1 MDRFKRIYIEV
12 TNCCNLQCSYCP
24 KSSRP
29 KEFMAPEA
37 FESIL
42 TRIKGYT
49 RYIYLHVL
57 GEPTLHPQLAELLEL
72 SHNHHF
78 KVNLTTNGTLLR
90 QTREILLASP
100 ALRQI
105 NISLHNEGQSDL
117 TGVSDYL
124 RTVLSFIDSAREKT
138 IFINLRLWDAGKTE
152 APPDKDREILRLLA
166 EKFALPESFGDLLH
180 PGRSL
185 TLAPGIFLSRERQ
198 FTWPR
203 EGLPEITR
211 RGSCKG
217 LRDHIAILVDGT
229 VVPCCLDGEGNIGL
243 GNIHQHQLDQILAGA
258 GAIRMRI
265 GFRNQQLVEPLCRRC
280 DYRMR
285 FGAG

>member
-1 MDRFKRIYIEV
+1 M
-12 TNCCNLQCSYCP
+12 T
-24 KSSRP
+24 
-29 KEFMAPEA
+29 PEA

-57 GEPTLHPQLAELLEL
+57 GEPTLHPQLSKLLEL
-72 SHNHHF
+72 SHNHQF
-78 KVNLTTNGTLLR
+78 KVNLTTNGTLLQ
-90 QTREILLASP
+90 QTQEILLASP

-124 RTVLSFIDSAREKT
+124 GTVLSFIDSAQGKT

-152 APPDKDREILRLLA
+152 APPEKDREILRLLA
-166 EKFALPESFGDLLH
+166 EKFGLLESFADLLH
-180 PGRSL
+180 PGSSL

-203 EGLPEITR
+203 EGLEEITR

-243 GNIHQHQLDQILAGA
+243 GNIHQHPLDQILAGA
-258 GAIRMRI
+258 RATRMQI

-280 DYRMR
+280 DYRTR
-285 FGAG
+285 F